1 MLDSKDISGFYAEL
15 SQLNRDDY
23 LLIDYL
29 FETDEN
35 PQVAAAQ
42 LACEQST
49 VQWTISGESIDLRGK
64 FGAKVIELKMISSL
78 DQPKKFQCQAQIAHP
93 IINFGPRIPNLLS
106 AIAGEGPFYCPGILT
121 IKIVDLH
128 FPPSFLNQFEG
139 PQFGIK
145 GVREILKV
153 FDRPIFVGVIKPNL
167 GLTPEN
173 FAQRAY
179 EAWLG
184 GLDICKDDEMLADT
198 SYSSIVER
206 CRLTGL
212 KRKQAARETNKEKI
226 YIASITDE
234 VDQLERLVSQ
244 AIEGGANT
252 LMVNPFFTGLPAL
265 RFLRKKSSVP
275 LMAHFSGMALWD
287 RSQNFGLGSVP
298 LVKLQRLS
306 GADIIGIPG
315 FGPRM
320 KSPPE
325 EVLANMKACLEPM
338 GPIKPVL
345 PIPGGSD
352 WAGTLASVF
361 EKIGHV
367 DFGFISGRGVFG
379 HPEGPR
385 AGAQTIHQAWEA
397 IHGLS
402 PHSL

>member
-1 MLDSKDISGFYAEL
+1 MSGFYANLPEL
-15 SQLNRDDY
+15 NGDDY
-23 LLIDYL
+23 ILIDYL
-29 FETDEN
+29 FETDAE
-35 PQVAAAQ
+35 PQLAAAQ

-49 VQWTISGESIDLRGK
+49 VQWTIAGESTDLRKK
-64 FGAKVIELKMISSL
+64 FGAKVVDLKIIKSGGE
-78 DQPKKFQCQAQIAHP
+78 AQKSECHATIAHP
-93 IINFGPRIPNLLS
+93 IVNFGPRIPNLLS
-106 AIAGEGPFYCPGILT
+106 AVAGEGPFYCPGILT

-128 FPPSFLNQFEG
+128 FPKSFLHRFDG

-153 FDRPIFVGVIKPNL
+153 FDRPVFVGVVKPNL

-179 EAWLG
+179 EAWIG
-184 GLDICKDDEMLADT
+184 GLDICKDDEMFADAP
-198 SYSSIVER
+198 YSPTVDR

-212 KRKQAARETNKEKI
+212 KRKQAAHETGKEKI

-234 VDQLERLVSQ
+234 VDRLEGLVSQ
-244 AIEGGANT
+244 AVEGGANA
-252 LMVNPFFTGLPAL
+252 LMINPFFTGLPAL
-265 RFLRKKSSVP
+265 RFLRKKSPVP

-287 RSQNFGLGSVP
+287 PPYNFGVGSVP

-325 EVLANMKACLEPM
+325 EVLANIKACLKPM
-338 GPIKPVL
+338 GPIKAAL

-352 WAGTLASVF
+352 WAGTLAGVF
-361 EKIGHV
+361 EKIRHV

-385 AGAQTIHQAWEA
+385 AGAQSIHQAWEA
-397 IHGLS
+397 IQGSSHNHSQLS
-402 PHSL
+402 I